1 MYIQITTR
9 CNMTCEHCC
18 MNCTSIGDDMP
29 MEVLEKALEM
39 SDGSITIGG
48 GEPTIHKN
56 FWEMFETIFASNPE
70 YIWMATNGSMA
81 TRVLALASMSIGSGK
96 FGIALSQDNYHDPIE
111 DEVIDFF
118 KKNKLEIRNVSGH
131 EINGG
136 RCDFG
141 SDDCSC
147 SDMMVKPNGDIYA
160 CGCDD
165 SPLVGNVFDGIKEE
179 YQDCV
184 FGECHRSEYFKGE

>member
-18 MNCTSIGDDMP
+18 MNCDSIGDDMS
-29 MEVLEKALEM
+29 MEILEKALEM
-39 SDGSITIGG
+39 SNGMITIGG
-48 GEPTIHKN
+48 GEPTIHKD
-56 FWEMFETIFASNPE
+56 FWGMFETILASNPE
-70 YIWMATNGSMA
+70 YVWMATNGSMT
-81 TRVLALASMSIGSGK
+81 TRVLALASMSIGSEK
-96 FGIALSQDNYHDPIE
+96 FGIALSQDYYHDPID

-118 KKNKLEIRNVSGH
+118 KKNKLEIRDVSGE

-141 SDDCSC
+141 SDDCPC